1 MVRVKKT
8 PRRYRQHINVGTGN
22 TRYSSN
28 WIANQRPGYARARA
42 KQRGVAI
49 RNFTR
54 KGFIKGARQL
64 ADYQHPPGTKENFH
78 AFDQMLRRDATTRVN
93 RLLARLTLTNWI
105 RKRRAQKQVAIAA
118 NVMKY
123 GVKNNPYRYRFMK

>member
-8 PRRYRQHINVGTGN
+8 PRRYRHHINVGTSR
-22 TRYSSN
+22 TRYGSN

-42 KQRGVAI
+42 KQRGAAVRI
-49 RNFTR
+49 QR

-64 ADYQHPPGTKENFH
+64 ADYYHPPGTAENFKK
-78 AFDQMLRRDATTRVN
+78 FDEQLRRDPTTRVN
-93 RLLARLTLTNWI
+93 RLLARLTLTNWV

-123 GVKNNPYRYRFMK
+123 GVKNNPYGYRFMK